1 MDGFDRVASESAVIA
16 LMRAGNYRGAE
27 ARLRTMLA
35 QDPNNA
41 RALAL
46 TARCRFE
53 GGDKK
58 TGLEMARAAAG
69 ISPDDP
75 LVKSIL
81 TLALQRAGK
90 GKQARDEQLQLA
102 EEAAADSP
110 DDSDALFN
118 LAIARFNSNAYR
130 KARGLKQLHQYAAAR
145 DLFDDAERFARDAYE
160 LINAAHLRLQQWDYA
175 GAESLAQRAM
185 QLDPTRP
192 EIFTVL
198 AECAIAWKRPVDA
211 YELALEALRLSP
223 GDPKVMRLLTRA
235 RSRGRLWQR
244 PFLPLVDW
252 IVEMDRRGLVV
263 VPVLLCVLGLVF
275 AVSLAFDLQRIEAG
289 VAPAILL
296 SAASGAALIYALV
309 SYFTAVLARLQI
321 RRDLRRI
328 ALPKF

>member
-27 ARLRTMLA
+27 ARVRTLLA
-35 QDPNNA
+35 EDPNNA

-46 TARCRFE
+46 AARCRFE
-53 GGDKK
+53 DDDRKA
-58 TGLEMARAAAG
+58 GLETARAAAA

-75 LVKSIL
+75 LVKSTL
-81 TLALQRAGK
+81 TFALQRAGK

-102 EEAAADSP
+102 EEAASESP

-130 KARGLKQLHQYAAAR
+130 KAKGLEQMHQAVAAR
-145 DLFDDAERFARDAYE
+145 DLFDDAERFASSAYE
-160 LINAAHLRLQQWDYA
+160 LLNVASLRLSQWDYA
-175 GAESLAQRAM
+175 AAESLAQRAM

-192 EIFTVL
+192 EVFTIL
-198 AECAIAWKRPVDA
+198 AECAIKRRQPVEA

-223 GDPKVMRLLTRA
+223 GDPRIMRLLVRARA
-235 RSRGRLWQR
+235 RSRVWLR

-252 IVEMDRRGLVV
+252 IVEMDRRGLVT
-263 VPVLLCVLGLVF
+263 VLLPMCMIGLVLF
-275 AVSLAFDLQRIEAG
+275 LSLTYDVARVAAG
-289 VAPAILL
+289 VRPLLVVSAGAIL
-296 SAASGAALIYALV
+296 ALLYALV
-309 SYFTAVLARLQI
+309 SYFISLAARFQI

-328 ALPKF
+328 SLPKF